1 MVRTERVSRT
11 EGTTKMRDAVLQKGN
26 NLATLKSKPSLEI
39 YRPPG
44 GRAEG
49 TTANVTNPRL
59 NVHAKEFTMKQND
72 SHPSKSRANAS
83 ERAPYYLQHSKSSGN
98 IYRYLYAQQQQQQI
112 QHSLQQQQHQVN
124 RHSQSAHHSTPTST
138 IRQSHSLDTSASS
151 GNLLHGTGRV
161 HFSVDQNDTKP
172 NPSKPG
178 RLTKSLSFVSTYSLK
193 RSKSLNSADVLAA
206 KAVNISDASELGKFP
221 PPVQDTLLKA
231 IEDPNLLNARAL
243 MELVRHILERVV
255 ENRKYAGPAAKIC
268 ITIIEKEAKETFLE
282 SLLNMCQQWY
292 QDRAKILYEGSS
304 CHRYSAFMTFLNEM
318 YCQLKRRQLQLK
330 TQQEGVPPGRV
341 LLTLLWK
348 CCQDCLQPPVVNSLA
363 ETDCLF
369 FILTC
374 IGKDLDA
381 ELPAQLQQLLG
392 SLRDAFLAEETTLPP
407 VKKTLLQLIEL
418 HAAHWQLPAPAVVYY
433 YPGSTSK

>member
-1 MVRTERVSRT
+1 
-11 EGTTKMRDAVLQKGN
+11 MRDAVLQKGN
-26 NLATLKSKPSLEI
+26 NNNNNNSNHNNNNNVTTLKSKPSLEI

-44 GRAEG
+44 GRTEG
-49 TTANVTNPRL
+49 TTANATNPRL

-72 SHPSKSRANAS
+72 SHPSKSRTNAS
-83 ERAPYYLQHSKSSGN
+83 ERSPYYLQHSKSSGN
-98 IYRYLYAQQQQQQI
+98 VHRYLYAQQQQQI
-112 QHSLQQQQHQVN
+112 QHTLQQQHHQTS
-124 RHSQSAHHSTPTST
+124 RHSHSSHHSTGSAL
-138 IRQSHSLDTSASS
+138 RQSHPLDTSASS
-151 GNLLHGTGRV
+151 GNILHGASRV
-161 HFSVDQNDTKP
+161 HFNMDQNEVKV
-172 NPSKPG
+172 NAVKPG
-178 RLTKSLSFVSTYSLK
+178 RLTKSLSFVSTYGLK
-193 RSKSLNSADVLAA
+193 RSKSLNAADVLAA

-221 PPVQDTLLKA
+221 PPIQDTLLRA

-255 ENRKYAGPAAKIC
+255 ENRKYAEPAAKIC
-268 ITIIEKEAKETFLE
+268 ITIIE
-282 SLLNMCQQWY
+282 
-292 QDRAKILYEGSS
+292 
-304 CHRYSAFMTFLNEM
+304 
-318 YCQLKRRQLQLK
+318 LKRRQLQLK

-374 IGKDLDA
+374 IGKDLDT

-392 SLRDAFLAEETTLPP
+392 SLRDAFLAEDTILPS
-407 VKKTLLQLIEL
+407 VRKTLLQLIEL